1 MRSQS
6 WNLQELPGLAPEFQ
20 QKLAQHGIQT
30 TGQLLQQSRTP
41 SQRQSLARQL
51 HLPLRYINKWF
62 ALADLARVP
71 SVGCQYNG
79 LLLHAG
85 IISVAQLTQV
95 SLGTLHAQLRRFH
108 VTNLR
113 RSDLCP
119 DPGQIAIWL
128 KEARQLPTL

>member
-6 WNLQELPGLAPEFQ
+6 WNLEELPGLDPDFQ
-20 QKLAQHGIQT
+20 QKLAQCGIQT
-30 TGQLLQQSRTP
+30 TGQLLQRSRTV

-62 ALADLARVP
+62 ALADLARIP

-95 SLGTLHAQLRRFH
+95 PLGTLHVRLRRLH
-108 VTNLR
+108 VTTLQ

-119 DPGQIAIWL
+119 DPGQIAVWL

>member
-6 WNLQELPGLAPEFQ
+6 WNLHQLPGMTSEFEQ
-20 QKLAQHGIQT
+20 QLVQLGIKT
-30 TGQLLQQSRTP
+30 TAQLLQRSRTA
-41 SQRQSLARQL
+41 QDRQALARQL
-51 HLPLRYINKWF
+51 HQPLRYVNKWV

-85 IISVAQLTQV
+85 VISVAQLAQTA
-95 SLGTLHAQLRRFH
+95 LGTLHARIRRFY
-108 VTNLR
+108 VATLS

-119 DPGQIAIWL
+119 DPGQVAVWVREAQQIAPL
-128 KEARQLPTL
+128 